1 MFDASV
7 HVKWWR
13 RLSSSTLLAL
23 LLSVAGGVEAQ
34 SIVYYIHT
42 DALGSPVAV
51 TDAAGTVVER
61 TDYEP
66 YGSLVGKI
74 PADGPGFGG
83 HVADAQTGLS
93 YMQQRY
99 FDPQIGRFLSVDP
112 VSAASGPMAVFN
124 RYSYAANSPYR
135 FIDPDGR
142 QYREFNAENRRLGI
156 EPPPRAEGDW
166 LGPAI
171 GGALA
176 VLSTPAVIY
185 GGIEVG
191 LIALANP
198 ATSNSIGLAAAELFM
213 GDALGGNPL
222 SPASVIGKA
231 GAGADAARTYGP
243 FHRLGDSA
251 GAVQE
256 IRASGELRGNPPTNF
271 FRSDIPKVKAYD
283 GPLPAG
289 AKGFEFTTPV
299 APDRGHVPGKPTWS
313 PGTPGVQ
320 ERGGQAI
327 IQCTVTQ
334 SNGC

>member
-1 MFDASV
+1 MSNATT
-7 HVKWWR
+7 HAGAWR
-13 RLSSSTLLAL
+13 RLQSHVVLIILLGI
-23 LLSVAGGVEAQ
+23 AGSAQAQ
-34 SIVYYIHT
+34 SSVHYIHT

-51 TDAAGTVVER
+51 TDAVGNVVER
-61 TDYEP
+61 SDYEP
-66 YGSLVGKI
+66 YGALVGKEA
-74 PADGPGFGG
+74 ADGPGFGG

-99 FDPQIGRFLSVDP
+99 YDSQIGQFLSVDP
-112 VSAASGPMAVFN
+112 VSAASGPTAAFN

-156 EPPPRAEGDW
+156 EPPPRAKEDW

-176 VLSTPAVIY
+176 LISAPAVIY
-185 GGIEVG
+185 GGFELG
-191 LIALANP
+191 MIALANP
-198 ATSNSIGLAAAELFM
+198 ATTNSVGLAAAELFM

-222 SPASVIGKA
+222 SPASVISKA
-231 GAGADAARTYGP
+231 STGADASKAYGP

-251 GAVQE
+251 EAVQG

-271 FRSDIPKVKAYD
+271 FRSDIPKVKAYE
-283 GPLPAG
+283 GALPPG

-320 ERGGQAI
+320 ERGGQSI
-327 IQCTVTQ
+327 IQCTVTH